1 MSGATGLDLRYPI
14 GGLFVVLG
22 VLLTGHGVLTR
33 DDAAMYARATGL
45 NINLWWGAVMLAFG
59 LVMAFL
65 AARSRGGTAHP
76 AESTPEGRATEARE
90 HDAGLE
96 REGRGGR

>member
-33 DDAAMYARATGL
+33 DDAAMYARSTGL
-45 NINLWWGAVMLAFG
+45 NINLWWGAVMLGFG
-59 LVMAFL
+59 LLFLAL
-65 AARSRGGTAHP
+65 AARAGRRATARP
-76 AESTPEGRATEARE
+76 AMETPEGRETERRE
-90 HDAGLE
+90 HVTGLE
-96 REGRGGR
+96 EE